1 MTYKT
6 YTEEEAYRAMLL
18 FLEKLQALTGSD
30 DLAGFLGSM
39 ALLEDGKPTDPA
51 AWLDWLE
58 SLDLAS
64 SNARLELDR

>member
-1 MTYKT
+1 MTCKT

-39 ALLEDGKPTDPA
+39 ALLEDGKPADPPI
-51 AWLDWLE
+51 
-58 SLDLAS
+58 DLVP
-64 SNARLELDR
+64 

>member
-1 MTYKT
+1 
-6 YTEEEAYRAMLL
+6 MLL

-39 ALLEDGKPTDPA
+39 ALLEDGKPADPA

-58 SLDLAS
+58 SLELAS